1 MKNILGIEC
10 LTNDKTPYSIITCDE
25 KIRKVIEDYRYKSI
39 KYLGYIKNNRKDV
52 GIWGPACV
60 QHGF

>member
-1 MKNILGIEC
+1 MKNILGVEC
-10 LTNDKTPYSIITCDE
+10 LTNDKNPYSIITCDE
-25 KIRKVIEDYRYKSI
+25 KTREFIEDYCQKSI
-39 KYLGYIKNNRKDV
+39 TYLGYIKNNRKDV